1 MITLKLSKPLIFMF
15 MISLIIGCNK
25 NSVKG
30 GKGSSQATG
39 WKINSKDG
47 GFQSAAKY
55 KGQPAGPG
63 LFIAELIVMAN
74 LTLPFFPH
82 QLSKPDL

>member
-1 MITLKLSKPLIFMF
+1 MSKYNLPYMLVILVIFALIT
-15 MISLIIGCNK
+15 GCNK
-25 NSVKG
+25 NSLKG
-30 GKGSSQATG
+30 GKNSSQATG

-63 LFIAELIVMAN
+63 LIFYRRN
-74 LTLPFFPH
+74 RSN
-82 QLSKPDL
+82 Q